1 MKKHLF
7 SATLLCLFTAAVGS
21 LGQTPVRGPDIPAA
35 SANIPGRPL
44 TNTDAA
50 LSQTEAPKLTRFN
63 LNFSGGTPHDLVAAI
78 EKATGKP
85 LNVVI
90 PDEFAGESI
99 PALRM
104 NQVTVPDL
112 FRALEQASLV
122 TVPYRTSAYYGGPGG
137 KPSYSYQQMR
147 TSLTFQT
154 AGRLSDESVWYFR
167 GRDKAP
173 DPSIFGVESTA
184 PSDAK
189 ICRFYALNPFLENG
203 YKVEDITTAI
213 QTGWKML
220 GEKETPNISF
230 HKETK
235 LLIAVGEP
243 TKLEIIDAVLN
254 ALRPAGQPAL
264 GSYEERIR
272 KIVDRATAPAS
283 APRPAP
289 PVEPEP

>member
-1 MKKHLF
+1 MKKHLY
-7 SATLLCLFTAAVGS
+7 SASLLCLFTAGVVAF
-21 LGQTPVRGPDIPAA
+21 GQAPTPGPTPAPA
-35 SANIPGRPL
+35 SASIPGRPL
-44 TNTDAA
+44 KTAEAA
-50 LSQTEAPKLTRFN
+50 IASTESPKLTRFN

-78 EKATGKP
+78 EKATGRP
-85 LNVVI
+85 LNIVI
-90 PDEFAGESI
+90 PDEFANESI

-104 NQVTVPDL
+104 NQVTVADL
-112 FRALEQASLV
+112 FRALEQASFV
-122 TVPYRTSAYYGGPGG
+122 TVPYRTGAYYGSPGG
-137 KPSYSYQQMR
+137 KPTYSYQQLR

-154 AGRLSDESVWYFR
+154 AGPLTDESVWYFR

-173 DPSIFGVESTA
+173 DPSIFGTETTA
-184 PSDAK
+184 PTNAK

-243 TKLEIIDAVLN
+243 AKLETIDAVLN
-254 ALRPAGQPAL
+254 ALRPAGQPDP
-264 GSYEERIR
+264 GSFGDRVR
-272 KIVDRATAPAS
+272 KLIDQATVPAS
-283 APRPAP
+283 VPPPAR
-289 PVEPEP
+289 VAEPQP